1 MLDISSCCRSI
12 LCLRGRRG
20 INREVIMLLY
30 SMSQGLYHGLGLCH
44 ENWLVERHLRL
55 SPHWFIVNSLAPP
68 RSTLGPVASCQSYSG
83 FETQNFWE
91 ISATVPARG
100 HPTRH
105 KYLNFLI
112 LKFIPFVN
120 KGGYSVWVRCI
131 VIPLRLLVVIW
142 WKYND
147 IKTKTETLIWHNKT
161 KDPWTWQRPV
171 TGRKKIPPHS
181 PYVSPP
187 IHISHSSLDTQ
198 YMEWKRSLLVHHHI

>member
-30 SMSQGLYHGLGLCH
+30 SMFHVTRLVSGLAALPRRLIGGHLPVSQS
-44 ENWLVERHLRL
+44 WLVQSEQSR
-55 SPHWFIVNSLAPP
+55 SPAQH
-68 RSTLGPVASCQSYSG
+68 LGPVASCQSYSG

-100 HPTRH
+100 HSTRH

-112 LKFIPFVN
+112 LKRKFTPFM
-120 KGGYSVWVRCI
+120 KQGGYSVWLRWSNFV
-131 VIPLRLLVVIW
+131 PLMLQVAIW

-147 IKTKTETLIWHNKT
+147 IKTKTETLYWHNQT
-161 KDPWTWQRPV
+161 KDPWTWHGAV
-171 TGRKKIPPHS
+171 TSRKKIPPHS
-181 PYVSPP
+181 S
-187 IHISHSSLDTQ
+187 
-198 YMEWKRSLLVHHHI
+198 